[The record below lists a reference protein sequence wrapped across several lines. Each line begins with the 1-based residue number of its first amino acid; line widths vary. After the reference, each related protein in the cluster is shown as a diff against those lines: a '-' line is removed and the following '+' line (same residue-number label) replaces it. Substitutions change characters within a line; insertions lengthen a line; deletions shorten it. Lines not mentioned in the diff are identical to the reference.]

1 MKNYLI
7 LSLAVMLILLTS
19 CKGGQLF
26 LEVRSTYN
34 LPTNHKGQ
42 VTLSDIEKDIS
53 KVRTMGGVNSHHDNL
68 QYGEIKKARGWD
80 LLQPQFNI
88 TYRQYIFDNKKY
100 SIKEQLKKK

>member
-1 MKNYLI
+1 MKNYLSI
-7 LSLAVMLILLTS
+7 TIALMLILLTS

-26 LEVRSTYN
+26 MEVRSTYN

-42 VTLSDIEKDIS
+42 VTLGDIEKDIS
-53 KVRTMGGVNSHHDNL
+53 KVRTMGGANQHPATH
-68 QYGEIKKARGWD
+68 GKARGWD

-100 SIKEQLKKK
+100 RVKEQQKKK